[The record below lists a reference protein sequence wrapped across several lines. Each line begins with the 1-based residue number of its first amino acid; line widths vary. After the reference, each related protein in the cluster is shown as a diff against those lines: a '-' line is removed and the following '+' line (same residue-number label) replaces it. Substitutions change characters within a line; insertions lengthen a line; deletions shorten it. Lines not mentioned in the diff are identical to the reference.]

1 MRHVSRRLTRPWLPT
16 LALTTLLVAMPSA
29 ATAQPAAAAGA
40 VDASGTAA
48 APAELAPYGKGWR
61 VQGNGMLRFYGF
73 KVYDASLWLTG
84 SETSMSFTRPFA
96 LDIRYATSVKGR
108 DIANT
113 SLIEMQRISSSSPE
127 QIQAWGQLLNTVFV
141 DVKSGDRIIGVHLP
155 REGVRFFLNGKLLA
169 ETSDAAFSEAF
180 FKIWLDPKTKRPELR
195 QALLGLPTS

>member
-1 MRHVSRRLTRPWLPT
+1 MA
-16 LALTTLLVAMPSA
+16 LATLLVVA
-29 ATAQPAAAAGA
+29 ASTASAQPTAPAGMA
-40 VDASGTAA
+40 DASGVVLV
-48 APAELAPYGKGWR
+48 PAELSPYGKGWR
-61 VQGNGMLRFYGF
+61 LQGNGMLRFYGF

-84 SETSMSFTRPFA
+84 TDTAVSFARPFA

-169 ETSDAAFSEAF
+169 ESSDAAFSEAF
-180 FKIWLDPKTKRPELR
+180 FRIWLDPKTKRPELR
-195 QALLGLPTS
+195 QALLGLPTA